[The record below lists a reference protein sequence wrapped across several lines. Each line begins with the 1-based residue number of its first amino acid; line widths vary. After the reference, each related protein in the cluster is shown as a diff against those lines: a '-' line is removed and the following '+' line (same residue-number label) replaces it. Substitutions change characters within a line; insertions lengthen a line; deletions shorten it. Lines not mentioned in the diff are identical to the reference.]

1 MATSPAANPESAGLQ
16 QKIKALI
23 VSGEFEMGA
32 RISEDLLAERFGVG
46 RATIRHA
53 LTCLAAVGLVDVRSR
68 IGTFVFSLDAEEF
81 DQLNTVREV
90 MECAAIRIAMQS
102 NRQAFLSDMRKNV
115 SGAAELTLASNYRQE
130 YRMLDREFHR
140 LPFKYANNPYLT
152 EMYETIEIKIWTMR
166 SLLTFPDTHY
176 EASLDAHHSIVELLS
191 EGQVELACQR
201 LQTHIRTSFSARERN
216 LLSAYPPHPPS

>member
-1 MATSPAANPESAGLQ
+1 MATSPAASPESTGLQ

-32 RISEDLLAERFGVG
+32 RISEDLLAERFGTG

-53 LTCLAAVGLVDVRSR
+53 LTCLAVVGLVDVRPR
-68 IGTFVFSLDAEEF
+68 VGTFVFSLDAAEF

-102 NRQAFLSDMRKNV
+102 DRQAFLSDLRKNV
-115 SGAAELTLASNYRQE
+115 RKAAALTFTSNYRQE

-140 LPFKYANNPYLT
+140 LPFKYANNHYLT
-152 EMYETIEIKIWTMR
+152 DIYETIEIKIWTMR

-176 EASLDAHHSIVELLS
+176 EASLDAHRSIAELLS

-201 LQTHIRTSFSARERN
+201 LQTHISSSFSARERN
-216 LLSAYPPHPPS
+216 LLSAYSTHSSS